1 MDACLVIK
9 QRLEELGLE
18 QKDLATA
25 AGVTDSYISQLLSRK
40 KLPPAPDRTDIYDK
54 IGKFLKLPAGKL
66 SELVEHQRKD
76 ELKRSLEDPP
86 APLLKEVRELI
97 LRKCAP
103 DKQQQIRAI
112 FERHPFGEL
121 ERLVTQKLMAVVKRV
136 AKEELKSEKWVQLVA
151 QLSGRSYE
159 EMRVIILEFLDTDAF
174 SVSVENCVTFL
185 DPVIESWDIDLMTFA
200 MEILL
205 DKRLAHGYP
214 KRFEFVEKDAEQIF
228 EEQGLREF
236 LRNRSLSGDATE
248 EEIEFLKRLRFN
260 GKSPTALY
268 YYRAMQ
274 GLRDPLHFR
283 SPAIQTLRR
292 KKMGR
297 SQPEGSIAPMQKH
310 LDARDIEKQLQL
322 DGRKGATKRWAKN
335 KRPSGRHT

>member
-1 MDACLVIK
+1 MIK

-25 AGVTDSYISQLLSRK
+25 AGVTDSYISQLLTRK

-76 ELKRSLEDPP
+76 ELKRSLGDPP

-97 LRKCAP
+97 LLKCAP
-103 DKQQQIRAI
+103 DKEQQIRAI

-121 ERLVTQKLMAVVKRV
+121 ERLVTQKLLAVVKRV
-136 AKEELKSEKWVQLVA
+136 AKEELESEKWLQLVA

-159 EMRVIILEFLDTDAF
+159 EMRVIILEFLDTDAL

-185 DPVIESWDIDLMTFA
+185 NPLIESWDIDLMTFA
-200 MEILL
+200 MEIVLNG
-205 DKRLAHGYP
+205 RLAQGYP
-214 KRFEFVEKDAEQIF
+214 KRFEFVEKDAEQPF
-228 EEQGLREF
+228 EEEQGLKEF
-236 LRNRSLSGDATE
+236 LRDRSLSGDASE
-248 EEIEFLKRLRFN
+248 EEIEFLRRLRFK

-268 YYRAMQ
+268 YYRELQ

-283 SPAIQTLRR
+283 SPAIQVTQT
-292 KKMGR
+292 KKVGR

-310 LDARDIEKQLQL
+310 LDARGIEKQLQL
-322 DGRKGATKRWAKN
+322 DTRKRATKRWAEN
-335 KRPSGRHT
+335 KRRSGRHT